1 MATSSQK
8 VLFMCPHSA
17 GKSLAAATYFRA
29 AAHRVG
35 LDVEIAVAGPEPDAV
50 NMPNVVEALTAQGY
64 RIDWNP
70 RLVSEHDTADAA
82 HLISIGCDHAAIPTD
97 APVIEWDVPLI
108 SQDLSGS
115 LQAIHQHCED
125 LAMKLAPG

>member
-35 LDVEIAVAGPEPDAV
+35 LDVEVSVAGPEPDET

-70 RLVSEHDTADAA
+70 HLVSEQDTADAS
-82 HLISIGCDHAAIPTD
+82 HLISIGCDHNTIPTN
-97 APVIEWDVPLI
+97 AEITEWDVPLI
-108 SQDLSGS
+108 SQDLFGA
-115 LQAIHQHCED
+115 LRAIHDRCED
-125 LAMKLAPG
+125 LANQLSQG